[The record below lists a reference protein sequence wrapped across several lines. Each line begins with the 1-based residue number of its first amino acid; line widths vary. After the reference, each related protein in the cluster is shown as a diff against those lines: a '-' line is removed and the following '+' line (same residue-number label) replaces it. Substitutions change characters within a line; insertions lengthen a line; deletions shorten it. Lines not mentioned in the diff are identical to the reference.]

1 MELMS
6 ALSGWASSSFQF
18 YDPSQYPSSSNP
30 LYQCPLNAVKELG
43 CLLSPN
49 ASIIIP
55 EDDRFAEATSR
66 WTTWKKPN
74 VTIVVEVATEKDIQ
88 ETVKYANHHDI
99 LFLAMSG
106 GHGAISSLGS
116 ISNGIEIWMR
126 KMNTVSIAPDGQSAT
141 IGGGVLAKEVTDAL
155 WAVNKQTVTGFCE
168 CTGVL
173 GPLLGG
179 GHGVLQGEYG
189 LLADNLVAARVV
201 LANGTAVTV
210 SSTSYP
216 DLFWGLR
223 GAGHNFGIVTEFTYK
238 IYDVPKDDSW
248 AFETL
253 IYTGDKVEEVYEQ
266 INGFPD
272 RGEEDVEVANF
283 SFFAWMPDIDPKA
296 PVIILT
302 FISHTQLPT
311 LTARTLPLHS
321 LLPVFARAGS
331 ANYPDLPSIVG
342 MSKNDPACSHAGA
355 TILRFPLYLMNYNS
369 SAQRKVY
376 EKFTELTTEYSMLQG
391 SMFLF
396 EGYGQKGVQ
405 SVPGERTAFP
415 HRQENLLITPA
426 LIYALNST
434 LDAIAM
440 QAGKEMRRI
449 LNEADGREIH
459 AYVNYAHGDE
469 SLSELYGFEE
479 WRQSRL
485 RELKGLYDP
494 KGSFNFY
501 APVR

>member
-1 MELMS
+1 
-6 ALSGWASSSFQF
+6 
-18 YDPSQYPSSSNP
+18 
-30 LYQCPLNAVKELG
+30 
-43 CLLSPN
+43 
-49 ASIIIP
+49 
-55 EDDRFAEATSR
+55 
-66 WTTWKKPN
+66 
-74 VTIVVEVATEKDIQ
+74 
-88 ETVKYANHHDI
+88 
-99 LFLAMSG
+99 MSG

-155 WAVNKQTVTGFCE
+155 WAVNKQTGNMKLGRLLSCEAIMLNLSSLVTGFCE

-296 PVIILT
+296 V
-302 FISHTQLPT
+302 S
-311 LTARTLPLHS
+311 
-321 LLPVFARAGS
+321 
-331 ANYPDLPSIVG
+331 
-342 MSKNDPACSHAGA
+342 
-355 TILRFPLYLMNYNS
+355 
-369 SAQRKVY
+369 
-376 EKFTELTTEYSMLQG
+376 
-391 SMFLF
+391 
-396 EGYGQKGVQ
+396 
-405 SVPGERTAFP
+405 
-415 HRQENLLITPA
+415 ITP
-426 LIYALNST
+426 LT
-434 LDAIAM
+434 
-440 QAGKEMRRI
+440 
-449 LNEADGREIH
+449 
-459 AYVNYAHGDE
+459 
-469 SLSELYGFEE
+469 SLCGHC
-479 WRQSRL
+479 
-485 RELKGLYDP
+485 
-494 KGSFNFY
+494 
-501 APVR
+501 